1 MKNGFAVFLAVLVAL
16 GGSWLGF
23 VVAPAIQLGRAKQTT
38 VLNSTDTWPLQRT
51 GEATLGLQVYR
62 ANGCAACHTE
72 QVRQDGVKCD
82 VVVTSLGNNRAALSQ
97 AFDEIYELIYK
108 DNPNLAQILV
118 KGRVTPN
125 SQASLPV
132 FQGITKEIADA
143 VSDKIT
149 AAGGKTETH
158 IVATGA
164 DISRGWG
171 IRRSVAADYLY
182 DYPVQLGSLRA
193 GPDLAN
199 IGARDPDLNWQLVH
213 LYAPQALVKG
223 SVMPPFRFLFE
234 VRKIAPGD
242 APSPDALKFPKDF
255 APPADC
261 EVVPKPEA
269 KQLAAYLLSLRQD
282 APLYEAQFT
291 PVMTRP

>member
-1 MKNGFAVFLAVLVAL
+1 MKN
-16 GGSWLGF
+16 GF

-72 QVRQDGVKCD
+72 QVRQDGMACN
-82 VVVTSLGNNRAALSQ
+82 VVL
-97 AFDEIYELIYK
+97 
-108 DNPNLAQILV
+108 
-118 KGRVTPN
+118 
-125 SQASLPV
+125 
-132 FQGITKEIADA
+132 ADA
-143 VSDKIT
+143 GKANPAAVSNLISTLKLSGISKEAADAAADQIT

-199 IGARDPDLNWQLVH
+199 IGARDPDLNWQLLH
-213 LYAPQALVKG
+213 LYAPQALTKG
-223 SVMPPFRFLFE
+223 SAMPPFRFLFE
-234 VRKIAPGD
+234 VRKINPGD

-282 APLYEAQFT
+282 APLYEAPFT
-291 PVMTRP
+291 PAVTKP